1 MRESKIGKSINQ
13 QAKDLLEKNH
23 IKMLEIEDNLRKE
36 KEISNQK
43 DKTLN
48 IESYNKA
55 LESYNDKYNN
65 FIQLSKALKFS
76 WENAVNKGRYEFL
89 KIIQKTINDL
99 QKTLHFD
106 IVIEKNSIFYY
117 KDELDITSAV
127 QKKLDDL
134 DILITIKL
142 EGVENVGL

>member
-1 MRESKIGKSINQ
+1 M
-13 QAKDLLEKNH
+13 
-23 IKMLEIEDNLRKE
+23 
-36 KEISNQK
+36 
-43 DKTLN
+43 
-48 IESYNKA
+48 
-55 LESYNDKYNN
+55 
-65 FIQLSKALKFS
+65 
-76 WENAVNKGRYEFL
+76 
-89 KIIQKTINDL
+89 NDL